1 MREHCKQGSVHDK
14 LCLNIVN
21 KDQYMITMF
30 EHCKQGSVRD
40 KLCLNIVNKDQYVIN
55 YV

>member
-1 MREHCKQGSVHDK
+1 
-14 LCLNIVN
+14 
-21 KDQYMITMF
+21 MF

-55 YV
+55 YISTL